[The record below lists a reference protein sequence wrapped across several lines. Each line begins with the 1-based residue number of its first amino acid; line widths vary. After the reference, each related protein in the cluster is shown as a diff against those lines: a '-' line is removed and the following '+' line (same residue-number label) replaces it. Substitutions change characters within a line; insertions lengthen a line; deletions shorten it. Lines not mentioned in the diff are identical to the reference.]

1 MAITDLDRAIG
12 DARRILLDSST
23 LIAYHTPAEAAHP
36 LAAHL
41 IARMA
46 TSENPLLGFCST
58 VSASELLVRPIR
70 AGGMNRILMHRF
82 LTESENLELVL
93 VDLFVAMQA
102 ANLRSVATIR
112 LPDALI
118 IASGMLAGCEVIV
131 SNDERWK
138 RQFAPLYPQ
147 FRWLYLNDYLPV

>member
-23 LIAYHTPAEAAHP
+23 LIAFHSPLEAAHP

-46 TSENPLLGFCST
+46 AEEDPLFGFCSM

-70 AGGMNRILMHRF
+70 VGGLNVILMHRF
-82 LTESENLELVL
+82 LTESANLELVP

-102 ANLRSVATIR
+102 ANLRSLATIR

-118 IASGMLAGCEVIV
+118 IASGLLSGCEVII

>member
-1 MAITDLDRAIG
+1 VAIADLDRAIG
-12 DARRILLDSST
+12 DAWRILLDSST
-23 LIAYHTPAEAAHP
+23 LIAYHSPTEVAHP
-36 LAAHL
+36 LAIHL

-46 TSENPLLGFCST
+46 VEENPLIGFCSM

-70 AGGMNRILMHRF
+70 AGGMNLILMHRF
-82 LTESENLELVL
+82 LNESTNLELVP

-102 ANLRSVATIR
+102 ANLRSIATIR

-118 IASGMLAGCEVIV
+118 IASGMLAGCEVII

>member
-1 MAITDLDRAIG
+1 VTIADLDRAIG
-12 DARRILLDSST
+12 DARRILLDSNT
-23 LIAYHTPAEAAHP
+23 LLAYHSPAEAAHP

-46 TSENPLLGFCST
+46 EEENPLIGFCSM

-70 AGGMNRILMHRF
+70 AGGLNLILMHRF
-82 LTESENLELVL
+82 LTESANLELISI
-93 VDLFVAMQA
+93 DLFVAMQA
-102 ANLRSVATIR
+102 TSLRSLATIR

-118 IASGMLAGCEVIV
+118 VASGLLGGGGIIV

-138 RQFAPLYPQ
+138 RQFAPLYPR
-147 FRWLYLNDYLPV
+147 FRWLYLNDYLPI